1 MRPRRAKR
9 ITVLMTL
16 GWMAIGGVVG
26 LFTTATARADVATD
40 YAVEHAGETC
50 GGLQRFPSVPG
61 LIGSFVAA
69 QQNGL
74 TSDESARAVTYA
86 VMDVCPQHLPELE
99 RFIAIY
105 TQKGDGQ

>member
-1 MRPRRAKR
+1 MRPS
-9 ITVLMTL
+9 TL
-16 GWMAIGGVVG
+16 RLVAGGIAIGAVVG
-26 LFTTATARADVATD
+26 AFTTATARADVATD
-40 YAVEHAGETC
+40 YAVEHANETC

-61 LIGSFVAA
+61 VIGSFVAA
-69 QQNGL
+69 QQDGL

-105 TQKGDGQ
+105 TTEGQKQ